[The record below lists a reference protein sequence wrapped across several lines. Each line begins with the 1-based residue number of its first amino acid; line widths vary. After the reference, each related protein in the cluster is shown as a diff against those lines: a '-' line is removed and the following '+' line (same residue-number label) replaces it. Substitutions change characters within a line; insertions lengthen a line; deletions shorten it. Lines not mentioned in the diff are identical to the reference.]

1 MRRGCIGDVMGLI
14 FFAHIKVEIK
24 DKYNKGWMICV

>member
-1 MRRGCIGDVMGLI
+1 VGLI
-14 FFAHIKVEIK
+14 FFAHMKVEIK